1 MPAEPTEPTQDPFE
15 NRLGA
20 ALRETGDTFDTDRPA
35 LIAAGQARGRRMRL
49 RRRAAVFGGAAS
61 LVAVGVSAALVLPG
75 NGSGTGTAPGG
86 GGGAQSVGRAGTASA
101 TTSTPA
107 PETAEELIATLK
119 SLLPPGKVTGE
130 RGDGTAGGSP
140 YAHVVFDDGEGP
152 GAVSVGL
159 SRVEPGS
166 ESARQVTECPAKA
179 FVAHDACSTTRLAD
193 GSLLMIFQGYEYPD
207 RRVDTKRWQAELVT
221 AEGQHISVSEW
232 NAEAEKDAPITRE
245 EPPLSPEELAKIA
258 QASAWRAAIDA
269 IPEHPKGKPSA
280 GTGSGDEGRNPGA
293 GGEAPPAADG
303 TTVVKTLKK
312 LLPKGLKVVSD
323 GGQETEYGY
332 VVVDDGKGRS
342 MVQINVQA
350 GMSDVADQLFG
361 PDSQTLEDGTKV
373 VVRQGPGEKGGEG
386 VVMWTVDTMRPDG
399 RRVVISAFNSG
410 AQHTAATRETPA
422 LTIGQ
427 LREIALDPQW
437 PTLL

>member
-1 MPAEPTEPTQDPFE
+1 MPAEPTQDPFE

-20 ALRETGDTFDTDRPA
+20 ALRETGDTFDTDRPT
-35 LIAAGQARGRRMRL
+35 LIAAGEARGRRMRL

-75 NGSGTGTAPGG
+75 NGTGTAAGG
-86 GGGAQSVGRAGTASA
+86 GGGAQSVGRTGTASA

-107 PETAEELIATLK
+107 SASASAEELIATLK
-119 SLLPPGKVTGE
+119 SLLPEGKVTGE
-130 RGDGTAGGSP
+130 RGEGTAGGSP

-152 GAVSVGL
+152 GAVAVGL

-166 ESARQVTECPAKA
+166 ESARQVTECPDEA
-179 FVAHDACSTTRLAD
+179 FVPHDGCSTTRLAD

-245 EPPLSPEELAKIA
+245 EPPLSPEELTKVAK
-258 QASAWRAAIDA
+258 ASAWRAAVDA
-269 IPEHPKGKPSA
+269 IPEDPKGKPSA
-280 GTGSGDEGRNPGA
+280 GGGVGAGDEGKAPGA
-293 GGEAPPAADG
+293 DG
-303 TTVVKTLKK
+303 ATVVKTLEE

-332 VVVDDGKGRS
+332 VVVDDGKGQS
-342 MVQINVQA
+342 MVQINVQS
-350 GMSDVADQLFG
+350 GMADVADQLFG
-361 PDSQTLEDGTKV
+361 TDSETLKDGTKV
-373 VVRQGPGEKGGEG
+373 AVRQGPGEKGGEG

-422 LTIGQ
+422 LTIEQ
-427 LREIALDPQW
+427 LRKIALDPQW
-437 PTLL
+437 LALL

>member
-1 MPAEPTEPTQDPFE
+1 MPADPTPQDPFE

-75 NGSGTGTAPGG
+75 NGNGTGTAA

-119 SLLPPGKVTGE
+119 SLLPKGKVTGE

-140 YAHVVFDDGEGP
+140 YALVVFDDGEGP

-159 SRVEPGS
+159 NRVEPGS
-166 ESARQVTECPAKA
+166 ESARQVTECPDKA

-193 GSLLMIFQGYEYPD
+193 GSLLMLFQGYEYPD

-245 EPPLSPEELAKIA
+245 QPPLSPEELAKIA
-258 QASAWRAAIDA
+258 KASAWRAAIDA
-269 IPEHPKGKPSA
+269 IPENPKGKPSA
-280 GTGSGDEGRNPGA
+280 GGDV
-293 GGEAPPAADG
+293 PPAADG
-303 TTVVKTLKK
+303 TSVVKTLKK

-342 MVQINVQA
+342 MVQINVQPD
-350 GMSDVADQLFG
+350 MSDVADQLFG
-361 PDSQTLEDGTKV
+361 ADSETLEDGTKV
-373 VVRQGPGEKGGEG
+373 AVRQGPGEKGGEG
-386 VVMWTVDTMRPDG
+386 VVMWNVDTMRPDG

-422 LTIGQ
+422 LTIEQ

>member
-1 MPAEPTEPTQDPFE
+1 MPADPTEPTEPTQDPFE

-20 ALRETGDTFDTDRPA
+20 ALRETGDTFDIDRPA

-75 NGSGTGTAPGG
+75 NGNGTGTAAGG

-101 TTSTPA
+101 TTSAPA

-119 SLLPPGKVTGE
+119 SLLPKGKVTGE

-159 SRVEPGS
+159 GRVEPGS
-166 ESARQVTECPAKA
+166 ESARQVTECPDKA

-245 EPPLSPEELAKIA
+245 EPPLSPEELTKIA
-258 QASAWRAAIDA
+258 EASVWRAAIDA
-269 IPEHPKGKPSA
+269 IPENPKGKPS
-280 GTGSGDEGRNPGA
+280 A

-332 VVVDDGKGRS
+332 VVVDDGKGQS

-361 PDSQTLEDGTKV
+361 ADSETLEDGTKV
-373 VVRQGPGEKGGEG
+373 AVRQGPGEKGGEG

-422 LTIGQ
+422 LTIEQ

>member
-1 MPAEPTEPTQDPFE
+1 MPAEPTQDPFE

-75 NGSGTGTAPGG
+75 NGNGTGTAAGG

-107 PETAEELIATLK
+107 PAPASAEELIATLK
-119 SLLPPGKVTGE
+119 SLLPEGKVTGE

-152 GAVSVGL
+152 GAVAVGL

-166 ESARQVTECPAKA
+166 ESARQVTECPDKA
-179 FVAHDACSTTRLAD
+179 FVPHDGCSTTRQAD
-193 GSLLMIFQGYEYPD
+193 GSLLMIYQGYEYPD

-245 EPPLSPEELAKIA
+245 EPPLSPEELTKIA
-258 QASAWRAAIDA
+258 KASAWRAAIDA

-280 GTGSGDEGRNPGA
+280 GAGSGDEGGKPVP

-332 VVVDDGKGRS
+332 VVVDDGKGATL
-342 MVQINVQA
+342 VQINVQA

-361 PDSQTLEDGTKV
+361 ADSETLEDGTKV
-373 VVRQGPGEKGGEG
+373 AVRQGPGEKGGEG

-422 LTIGQ
+422 LTIEQ